1 MKENSPENAESV
13 VFLADHERWYASIG
27 YIFLLC
33 FISLRKGRESD
44 FIRFHA
50 RQAFLLFCAECI
62 GFIVLVIVDIT
73 IGRLPF
79 LGLLIVIVLQSII
92 LLLALFLS
100 VMGIVKS
107 LFGERW
113 LMPFLGQFSH
123 RVPNL

>member
-1 MKENSPENAESV
+1 MNEVSAENSPSV
-13 VFLADHERWYASIG
+13 VFLADHERWYSSIG
-27 YIFLLC
+27 YIFFLC
-33 FISLRKGRESD
+33 FISLWKGRESE

-50 RQAFLLFCAECI
+50 RQAFLLFCAECLS
-62 GFIVLVIVDIT
+62 FIVLIIVDMT

-79 LGLLIVIVLQSII
+79 LGLLIVILLQGFIF
-92 LLLALFLS
+92 LLALFLS

-113 LMPFLGQFSH
+113 LMPFLGQFSD